1 MDAVEHAMGKGLP
14 AGTTFGELK
23 HPRTGESNGAF
34 FILFLKDRKFS
45 YYGSAAYERRGLSS
59 KNWSGNL
66 DRESKQAM
74 RNGGRIVDAAKR
86 TIKLIDDSLA
96 SRLRSEEQRKLA
108 KIREETALKVA
119 LAGWLTGLEKEVDQ
133 AAEEHATFRERFS
146 GDGTTPSDAAYLDVP
161 EIRGLLHASSESLKA
176 NDVSQSRGLHDVAKD
191 AVEKF
196 YRDKERFQQNGP
208 ILEALSGRLKL
219 RSELDASQATSD
231 IESAKGFYSKG
242 SRRYAALLRSA
253 QDAEFRLIEAK
264 NRATA
269 EAERR
274 ERSAAKKAR
283 DREVGLTTAGGVGA
297 TGLGLGIFFGNRGRR
312 KLKVLAEAQLK
323 KRKEEMGTMVDR
335 LFALMDRLSIVV
347 GPADQLDARGY
358 QGETLALSS

>member
-1 MDAVEHAMGKGLP
+1 M
-14 AGTTFGELK
+14 
-23 HPRTGESNGAF
+23 
-34 FILFLKDRKFS
+34 
-45 YYGSAAYERRGLSS
+45 
-59 KNWSGNL
+59 
-66 DRESKQAM
+66 
-74 RNGGRIVDAAKR
+74 
-86 TIKLIDDSLA
+86 
-96 SRLRSEEQRKLA
+96 
-108 KIREETALKVA
+108 
-119 LAGWLTGLEKEVDQ
+119 EKEVDQ

-161 EIRGLLHASSESLKA
+161 EIRGLLHASSDSLKA
-176 NDVSQSRGLHDVAKD
+176 NDVSQSRRLHDVAKD

-312 KLKVLAEAQLK
+312 KL
-323 KRKEEMGTMVDR
+323 
-335 LFALMDRLSIVV
+335 
-347 GPADQLDARGY
+347 
-358 QGETLALSS
+358 